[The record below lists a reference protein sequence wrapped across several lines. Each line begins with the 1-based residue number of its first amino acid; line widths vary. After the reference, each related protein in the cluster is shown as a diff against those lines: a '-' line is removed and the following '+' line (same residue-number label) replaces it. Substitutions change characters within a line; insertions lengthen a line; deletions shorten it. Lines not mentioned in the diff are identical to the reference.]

1 MQVPAWCGYV
11 IRKEPIISYVAEEI
25 ASQPDSWLRATDLA
39 SRFGDLPT
47 RGERVAVIGCGTS
60 WFIAQSYAWLRE
72 NSGAG
77 ITDAFAASEHALAMR
92 DYDAVLVISRSG
104 TTTEIL
110 DLVESL
116 RPSSLRLTAL
126 TADGNAALASR
137 VPGAVTLDW
146 ADERSVVQTRFA
158 TTALMALRCSLGEDV
173 SDVIASARA
182 ALDEPLDPL
191 LRTADQFTFV
201 GRGWSVGIANEAAL
215 KVREASQLWTES
227 YPALEYRHGPISIA
241 QPGRVVWSLGE
252 TPSGLAADVAPT
264 GALFVETL
272 SDPLVDLLRIQRLAV
287 DIAADRGLDPDHPR
301 SLTRAVTLATR

>member
-1 MQVPAWCGYV
+1 M
-11 IRKEPIISYVAEEI
+11 
-25 ASQPDSWLRATDLA
+25 
-39 SRFGDLPT
+39 
-47 RGERVAVIGCGTS
+47 IGCGTS
-60 WFIAQSYAWLRE
+60 WFVAQSYAWLRE

-116 RPSSLRLTAL
+116 RSSSPRVMAL
-126 TADGNAALASR
+126 TADRDAALASL
-137 VPGAVTLDW
+137 VPHAVTLDW
-146 ADERSVVQTRFA
+146 ADEQSVVQTRFA
-158 TTALMALRCSLGEDV
+158 TTALMALRSSLGEDV
-173 SDVIASARA
+173 SDVIDAARA
-182 ALDEPLDPL
+182 AVDEPLDPQ
-191 LRTADQFTFV
+191 LRASDQFTFI

-215 KVREASQLWTES
+215 KLREASQLWTES

-241 QPGRVVWSLGE
+241 QPGRVVWSLGSA
-252 TPSGLAADVAPT
+252 PSGLAEDVANT

-287 DIAADRGLDPDHPR
+287 DLASDRGLDPDHPR